1 MEKEQALQVIEQALH
16 IAIGKG
22 VFKVEES
29 AIILTAFISVKNLL
43 TPPVPAEEV
52 LEEKIETPLKKI
64 K

>member
-22 VFKVEES
+22 VFKAEES
-29 AIILTAFISVKNLL
+29 VIILTAFISVKNLL
-43 TPPVPAEEV
+43 IPPVPVEEL
-52 LEEKIETPLKKI
+52 LEEKVETPLKKT